1 MGVDDD
7 PSKPA
12 ELPRYACCLV
22 SVTRGP
28 AGTESL
34 IQPSRAVRLPYWVIR
49 LMHRQKLSR
58 HRLRGTFLHRRF
70 GDRILHKGLWSPT
83 RESLARAWLLGWPI
97 TVIPFLPLQSVIAVI
112 AALLVRGNLLLCIAL
127 QFLSTPFT
135 APVHLPACY
144 LVGEVVRGADPR
156 HVWREVR
163 DKPSLLLSGHA
174 VTSLYLGSAVI
185 GIIGGALGYAI
196 IRSTWRDK
204 PRRRREPFPAPPGAA
219 NGSAPPFGEIPAQP
233 AQLRLPLKSDEDKR
247 AEARDGF

>member
-1 MGVDDD
+1 M
-7 PSKPA
+7 
-12 ELPRYACCLV
+12 
-22 SVTRGP
+22 
-28 AGTESL
+28 
-34 IQPSRAVRLPYWVIR
+34 RLPYWVIR
-49 LMHRQKLSR
+49 LLHRQKLSR
-58 HRLRGTFLHRRF
+58 HRLRGTFLHRKF
-70 GDRILHKGLWSPT
+70 GDRILHKELWSPT
-83 RESLARAWLLGWPI
+83 REGLARAWLLGWPI
-97 TVIPFLPLQSVIAVI
+97 TVIPFLPGQSIFAVI

-135 APVHLPACY
+135 APVHLSACY
-144 LVGEVVRGADPR
+144 LVGEVVRGANPK

-204 PRRRREPFPAPPGAA
+204 PRRRREADPARPGTPS
-219 NGSAPPFGEIPAQP
+219 GSAPPFDDAPAQP
-233 AQLRLPLKSDEDKR
+233 SQLRLPLKTDEEKR